1 MATVITSPADVV
13 NVALSKIGIRDR
25 IGNIYEGSAAAK
37 AALDVYSQTRDE
49 ALRSFDWGFA
59 EKIAA
64 GTLTGNVAPFPWTY
78 EYTYPTDCVKIRN
91 LFGATYI
98 ADPNDPRPTLWTIGG
113 IAAAKVIW
121 AKIPTCTLVYT
132 SQVTNPTLWEPL
144 FVEAF
149 SDALGKRIAP
159 VLASADAAKMVGEQ
173 EKTDDALAMGTVG

>member
-13 NVALSKIGIRDR
+13 NLALSKIGIKDR

-37 AALDVYSQTRDE
+37 AALDIYSQTRDE
-49 ALRSFDWGFA
+49 MLRSSDWGFA

-64 GTLTGNVAPFPWTY
+64 GVLTGNAAPFPWTF
-78 EYTYPTDCVKIRN
+78 EYAYPTDCVKVRN

-98 ADPNDPRPTLWTIGG
+98 ADTNDPRPTLWTVGG

-121 AKIPTCTLVYT
+121 AKIATCTLVYT
-132 SQVTNPTLWEPL
+132 KQVTDPSLWEPL

-149 SDALGKRIAP
+149 ADALGKRIAP
-159 VLASADAAKMVGEQ
+159 VLATADAAKMVGEQ
-173 EKTDDALAMGTVG
+173 EKADAAQAMGTIG